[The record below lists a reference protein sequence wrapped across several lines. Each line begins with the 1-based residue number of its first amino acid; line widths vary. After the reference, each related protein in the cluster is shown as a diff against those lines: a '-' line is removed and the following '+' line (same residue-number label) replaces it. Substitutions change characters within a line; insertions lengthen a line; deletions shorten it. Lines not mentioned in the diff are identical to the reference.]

1 MALSCTFTKT
11 NEVFLFSQDLSALL
25 VLPLPDYTL
34 PVSLAQSRFET
45 MIRIAGVEELT
56 HSNRGS
62 VGASATQWPLPW
74 SLLGSG
80 KALSTGE
87 VIKKR
92 GSSNV

>member
-1 MALSCTFTKT
+1 MRYSFSAKT
-11 NEVFLFSQDLSALL
+11 Y
-25 VLPLPDYTL
+25 PLCWSYHYRIIR
-34 PVSLAQSRFET
+34 SLCLWLNPRFET

-92 GSSNV
+92 GSSKV

>member
-1 MALSCTFTKT
+1 M
-11 NEVFLFSQDLSALL
+11 
-25 VLPLPDYTL
+25 
-34 PVSLAQSRFET
+34 
-45 MIRIAGVEELT
+45 EELT